1 MKGFTLVNSAWQGT
15 RNATRVFVRDVGS
28 GMLEISHNGL
38 AAVGLAVVALSMIG
52 FSQDSVRVKLE
63 TEVLGWLQSRAELRE
78 LALGN
83 VIGVFSEPSA
93 AARVAAVDP
102 ATLPKQQAEIS
113 RWLAKR
119 YRVAAEPVAAL
130 VKEAWHIGQ
139 KAGMDPTL
147 ILAVVAV
154 ESSFNPFAQS
164 HMGAQGLMQVM
175 TRVHDDKYEA
185 FGGER
190 AAFDPL
196 TNLRVG
202 IQVLKDC
209 ITRAGGDAQAGL
221 KAYVGAGNQE
231 EDGGYADKVLGEQS
245 FIQRVASGA
254 KLPTS
259 VRLDDVAQAAQ
270 SGTHPASKA
279 LIGKPPTPAPS
290 GNSPRVALAD
300 D

>member
-1 MKGFTLVNSAWQGT
+1 MVMKGFTLLNSAWQGT
-15 RNATRVFVRDVGS
+15 RKAARVFVRDVGS

-38 AAVGLAVVALSMIG
+38 AAVGLAVVAFCMVGL
-52 FSQDSVRVKLE
+52 SQDSVRVRLE
-63 TEVLGWLQSRAELRE
+63 TEVLGWLKSRAEIRE

-93 AARVAAVDP
+93 ADRVAAVDP
-102 ATLPKQQAEIS
+102 ATLPKQQAEVS

-119 YRVAAEPVAAL
+119 YRVATEPVAAL

-147 ILAVVAV
+147 ILAVVAI

-202 IQVLKDC
+202 VQVLKDC
-209 ITRAGGDAQAGL
+209 IARAGGDAQAGL

-231 EDGGYADKVLGEQS
+231 EDGGYADKVLGEQG
-245 FIQRVASGA
+245 FIQRVAGGA

-259 VRLDDVAQAAQ
+259 VRMDDTASA
-270 SGTHPASKA
+270 SGSAGKA
-279 LIGKPPTPAPS
+279 DIGKPPTPAPA
-290 GNSPRVALAD
+290 GNGAKVALLNP
-300 D
+300 

>member
-15 RNATRVFVRDVGS
+15 RKAAGVFARDVGS
-28 GMLEISHNGL
+28 GMLEIGHNGL
-38 AAVGLAVVALSMIG
+38 AAVGLTVVAMAMIG
-52 FSQDSVRVKLE
+52 LSQDNVRVKLE

-83 VIGVFSEPSA
+83 VIGVFSEPTA

-175 TRVHDDKYEA
+175 TQVHDDKYQA

-202 IQVLKDC
+202 VQVLKDC
-209 ITRAGGDAQAGL
+209 IVRAGGDAQGGL
-221 KAYVGAGNQE
+221 KAYVGAGSQG
-231 EDGGYADKVLGEQS
+231 EDGGYADKVLGEQG
-245 FIQRVASGA
+245 FIQRVADGA
-254 KLPTS
+254 KLPTT
-259 VRLDDVAQAAQ
+259 VRLDDSVATAGAGNSAATN
-270 SGTHPASKA
+270 SV
-279 LIGKPPTPAPS
+279 GKPPTPSKAA
-290 GNSPRVALAD
+290 NSPKVALLGP
-300 D
+300 